1 MFKVEI
7 KLKETNIN
15 LSKGIIELN
24 HPFSK
29 IKGPIFIGRTWK
41 EYLRMFNLNLDDL
54 IDGKVLD
61 CAAGASSFTAEMSN
75 RGHDVRAV
83 DILYNEEADLLC
95 DKCKEH
101 MEVLVEGLASVDSFI
116 WSFFRDLEDL
126 KEQRNQACSEFI
138 MDYKNH
144 KNRYISADLTDLPF
158 EEGTFKMVLC
168 SHLLFIYDHRLDY
181 EFHLKSIQEMLR
193 VSSSELRIYP
203 LVKNRGLKSEFVN
216 HIIKDLPDVQTEI
229 VKVNYEFRKGGN
241 EMLKL
246 TK

>member
-15 LSKGIIELN
+15 LTKGIIELN

-61 CAAGASSFTAEMSN
+61 CAAGASSFK
-75 RGHDVRAV
+75 
-83 DILYNEEADLLC
+83 ADLLC